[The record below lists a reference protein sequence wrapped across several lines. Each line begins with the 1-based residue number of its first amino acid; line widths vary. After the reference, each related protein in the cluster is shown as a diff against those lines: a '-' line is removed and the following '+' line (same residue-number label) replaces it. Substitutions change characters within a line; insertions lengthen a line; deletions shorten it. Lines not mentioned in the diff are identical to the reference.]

1 MRTLL
6 IVAATV
12 LPLASAHAQ
21 QCTEFTDRKNFA
33 ELNVAQVKPG
43 QARVPFLKE
52 DCTSTKAGAC
62 QSKAFVMPGDV
73 VVVGQVFDAAACA
86 VFVNAK
92 GQVTTGLLP
101 NDRLQ
106 ASTPRPKTDASALVG
121 TWARTEAEI
130 VVKPKGRGGVLSF
143 VGNATY
149 GALDKGRVARGA
161 VNMGEFDFDWQPKA
175 NSLDISING
184 SKPLARD
191 AKGVDDTDC
200 AVAMI
205 ALGPYLVVED
215 NRNCG
220 GMNVSFTGI
229 YRRGR

>member
-1 MRTLL
+1 MRTFLL
-6 IVAATV
+6 VAATV
-12 LPLASAHAQ
+12 LPLTSAHGQ
-21 QCTEFTDRKNFA
+21 QCAEFAGRKSFA
-33 ELNVAQVKPG
+33 ELDIAQVKPG

-52 DCTSTKAGAC
+52 DCTSTKPGAC
-62 QSKAFVMPGDV
+62 QTKAYVMPGDIV
-73 VVVGQVFDAAACA
+73 LVGEVFDASACA
-86 VFVNAK
+86 AYVNAK

-101 NDRLQ
+101 NERLQ
-106 ASTPRPKTDASALVG
+106 APTPRAKTDASAFSG
-121 TWARTEAEI
+121 TWTRTEAEI
-130 VVKPKGRGGVLSF
+130 IIKPKGREGVLTF
-143 VGNATY
+143 AGNATY

-161 VNMGEFDFDWQPKA
+161 VNMGEFDFDWAPKA
-175 NSLDISING
+175 NSVDISIKG
-184 SKPLARD
+184 SAPVARD

-200 AVAMI
+200 AVAMV